1 MAALEPAS
9 PTVALP
15 DNAQMTLITSQL
27 PDLTLISRG
36 KVRDIYKTSR
46 PDALLF
52 VASDRISA
60 YDVILQ
66 NGIPDKGKLLT
77 KISLFWFGLLT
88 DVIPN
93 HLITANI
100 DDMPEEVWKY
110 RDQLEGRAMLVKK
123 AKVIPLEA
131 IARGYI
137 TGKRIAFL

>member
-1 MAALEPAS
+1 
-9 PTVALP
+9 
-15 DNAQMTLITSQL
+15 MTLITSQL

-36 KVRDIYKTSR
+36 KVRDIYQTSR
-46 PDALLF
+46 LDSLLF

-77 KISLFWFGLLT
+77 KISLFWFGLLK
-88 DVIPN
+88 DDIPN

-100 DDMPEEVWKY
+100 DEMPEEVWKY
-110 RDQLEGRAMLVKK
+110 RDQLEGRVMLVKK
-123 AKVIPLEA
+123 AKVIPIEA

-137 TGKRIAFL
+137 TGEYRIVDPCHS

>member
-1 MAALEPAS
+1 
-9 PTVALP
+9 
-15 DNAQMTLITSQL
+15 MTLITSQL

-36 KVRDIYKTSR
+36 KVRDIYQTSR
-46 PDALLF
+46 LDSLLF
-52 VASDRISA
+52 IASDRISA

-77 KISLFWFGLLT
+77 KISLFWFGVLK

-93 HLITANI
+93 HLITDNI

-110 RDQLEGRAMLVKK
+110 RDQLEGRVMLVKK
-123 AKVIPLEA
+123 AKVIPIEA

-137 TGKRIAFL
+137 TGEQRSVDPCHC

>member
-1 MAALEPAS
+1 
-9 PTVALP
+9 
-15 DNAQMTLITSQL
+15 MTLITSQL

-36 KVRDIYKTSR
+36 KVRDIYQTSR
-46 PDALLF
+46 LDSLLF

-77 KISLFWFGLLT
+77 KISLFWFGLLK
-88 DVIPN
+88 DDIPN

-100 DDMPEEVWKY
+100 DEMPEVVWKY
-110 RDQLEGRAMLVKK
+110 RDQLEGRVMLVKK
-123 AKVIPLEA
+123 AKVIPIEA

-137 TGKRIAFL
+137 TGEYRIVDPCHS

>member
-1 MAALEPAS
+1 
-9 PTVALP
+9 
-15 DNAQMTLITSQL
+15 MTLITSQL

-36 KVRDIYKTSR
+36 KVRDIYQTSR
-46 PDALLF
+46 LDSLLF
-52 VASDRISA
+52 IASDRISA

-77 KISLFWFGLLT
+77 KISLFWFGVLK

-93 HLITANI
+93 HLITDNI

-110 RDQLEGRAMLVKK
+110 RDQLEGRVMLVKK
-123 AKVIPLEA
+123 AKVIPIEA

>member
-1 MAALEPAS
+1 
-9 PTVALP
+9 
-15 DNAQMTLITSQL
+15 MTLITSQL
-27 PDLTLISRG
+27 PDFTLISRG

-46 PDALLF
+46 PDSLLF

-77 KISLFWFGLLT
+77 KISLFWFGLLK

-110 RDQLEGRAMLVKK
+110 RDQLEGRAMLVKR
-123 AKVIPLEA
+123 AKVVPIEA

-137 TGKRIAFL
+137 TGERIAHCISPRDPC